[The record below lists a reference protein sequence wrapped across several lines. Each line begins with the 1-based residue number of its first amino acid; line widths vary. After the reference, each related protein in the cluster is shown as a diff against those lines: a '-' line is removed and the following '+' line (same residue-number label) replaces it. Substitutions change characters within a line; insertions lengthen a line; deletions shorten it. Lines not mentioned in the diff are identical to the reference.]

1 MRKFRY
7 AADPLCIAA
16 VALYVIQRWI
26 FPHPAL
32 RGWFS
37 DFLFLPAAV
46 PVFLWMERKLGL
58 RMHDRKPSLAEVG
71 GLFLVWS
78 LAAEGIAP
86 LLFQNCTADPLDIV
100 AYAAGGLFALGW
112 WTWFFRQDDRI

>member
-26 FPHPAL
+26 FSYPAL

-37 DFLFLPAAV
+37 DVLFLPAAV

-71 GLFLVWS
+71 GLFLIWS

-86 LLFQNCTADPLDIV
+86 LLFQHCTADPLDIV
-100 AYAAGGLFALGW
+100 AYAAGGLFALCW

>member
-1 MRKFRY
+1 VRKFRY

-16 VALYVIQRWI
+16 VAIYVIQRWI
-26 FPHPAL
+26 FSHPAL

-37 DFLFLPAAV
+37 DVLFLPAAI
-46 PVFLWMERKLGL
+46 PIFLWMERKFGL

-86 LLFQNCTADPLDIV
+86 LLFQHCTADPLDIV
-100 AYAAGGLFALGW
+100 AYAAGGLFAWFW
-112 WTWFFRQDDRI
+112 WSGF

>member
-1 MRKFRY
+1 VRKFRY

-16 VALYVIQRWI
+16 VAIYVIQRWI
-26 FPHPAL
+26 FSHPAL
-32 RGWFS
+32 RGWVS
-37 DFLFLPAAV
+37 DFLFLPAAI
-46 PVFLWMERKLGL
+46 PIFLWMERKLGL

-86 LLFQNCTADPLDIV
+86 LLFQHCTADPLDIV